1 VLNINR
7 ENRCETAQRHRYSK
21 LFPAQTSLTSFQST
35 ILSSSSSLSL
45 SLSLKRKKKTEQNE
59 TNKQTLVSIIAVVV
73 VQNID
78 ERLNCLALQDKGE
91 REREKKRDR
100 ADRESHRG
108 DEEDDKLQIPDILIS
123 SGLPSLSCGEW
134 GRFVC

>member
-1 VLNINR
+1 MRDSTTASVFQALPGTNISDFFPIHN
-7 ENRCETAQRHRYSK
+7 T
-21 LFPAQTSLTSFQST
+21 LFFFF
-35 ILSSSSSLSL
+35 SLSL

-91 REREKKRDR
+91 REREKERQGGSRK
-100 ADRESHRG
+100 
-108 DEEDDKLQIPDILIS
+108 S
-123 SGLPSLSCGEW
+123 S
-134 GRFVC
+134 R